1 MTGAGSGPR
10 VGGLDARVVVRRPGH
25 TLDVHLTV
33 APRETVAVVGPNG
46 SGKTTLLRALAGL
59 VPLSEGHVRY
69 DDDVWEAAGPDRPHE
84 RTTVQERRVGVV
96 FQSLLL
102 FPHLSARDNVAYGP
116 RSRGTSRAEAR
127 ALAQELL
134 EQLGV
139 GELADR
145 RASALSGGQAQRV
158 AIARALATDPRL
170 LMLDEPLASL
180 DVAVAMSLR
189 IELRRHLE
197 SFPGATLLVSHDA
210 LDALSLAD
218 RVVVLQDGRVAQDGT
233 PDEVARQPRTAHVA
247 RLVGLNVLHG
257 VSRGPRVTLSD
268 GSTLVTTTAYDGPT
282 DVTFSPA
289 AVTLGVDAPTGSA
302 RNHWQGRVVSVV
314 PQGLAVRVH
323 LDALGG
329 LIADV
334 TVESAT
340 ALGLVPGRVV
350 HASVKATDVVVHGVP
365 GTTPRE
371 ASSTDAAP
379 LA

>member
-1 MTGAGSGPR
+1 MTRPARPD
-10 VGGLDARVVVRRPGH
+10 GLDARVIVRRPGH
-25 TLDVHLTV
+25 TLDVHLQV
-33 APRETVAVVGPNG
+33 APGETVAVVGPNG
-46 SGKTTLLRALAGL
+46 CGKTTLLRALAGL

-69 DDDVWEAAGPDRPHE
+69 GDAPWEVAGAR
-84 RTTVQERRVGVV
+84 RATAQERGVGVV

-102 FPHLSARDNVAYGP
+102 FPHLTARDNVAYGP
-116 RSRGTSRAEAR
+116 RSRGATRAAAR
-127 ALAQELL
+127 ARAQSLL
-134 EQLGV
+134 DQLGV
-139 GELADR
+139 ADLADR
-145 RASALSGGQAQRV
+145 RASELSGGQAQRV

-180 DVAVAMSLR
+180 DVAVAMTLR
-189 IELRRHLE
+189 IELRRHLA
-197 SFPGATLLVSHDA
+197 SFPGSTLLVSHDA

-218 RVVVLQDGRVAQDGT
+218 RVVVLQDGVVAQDGT
-233 PDEVARQPRTAHVA
+233 PEQVARRPRTAHVA

-257 VSRGPRVTLSD
+257 RSHGSTVHLPG
-268 GSTLVTTTAYDGPT
+268 GSTLVTTTAYDGTT

-323 LDALGG
+323 LDVLGG

-334 TVESAT
+334 TLESAA

-350 HASVKATDVVVHGVP
+350 HASVKATDVVVHG
-365 GTTPRE
+365 
-371 ASSTDAAP
+371 ASHVAPAP
-379 LA
+379 LT

>member
-1 MTGAGSGPR
+1 MSGAPGAAGP
-10 VGGLDARVVVRRPGH
+10 GGLDARVVVRRPGH
-25 TLDVHLTV
+25 TLDVHLRV
-33 APRETVAVVGPNG
+33 APGETVAVVGPNG

-59 VPLSEGHVRY
+59 VPLTEGHVRY
-69 DDDVWEAAGPDRPHE
+69 GDAVWEEAGR
-84 RTTVQERRVGVV
+84 RATAQERRVGVV

-116 RSRGTSRAEAR
+116 RARGLPRAAAR
-127 ALAQELL
+127 RRADDLLA
-134 EQLGV
+134 QLGV
-139 GELADR
+139 AELADR
-145 RASALSGGQAQRV
+145 RAGALSGGQAQRV

-180 DVAVAMSLR
+180 DVAVAMTLR
-189 IELRRHLE
+189 IELRRHLA
-197 SFPGATLLVSHDA
+197 SFAGSTLLVSHDA

-233 PDEVARQPRTAHVA
+233 PEQVARRPRTAHVA

-257 VSRGPRVTLSD
+257 RSRGSTVELPD

-302 RNHWQGRVVSVV
+302 RNHWQGRVVSLV

-334 TVESAT
+334 TVESAA

-350 HASVKATDVVVHGVP
+350 HASVKATDVVVHGAP
-365 GTTPRE
+365 QTTLTG
-371 ASSTDAAP
+371 ASQTSEAP